1 MSDLALTIATGMHE
15 RGRPLAERR
24 VATPGLD
31 LTTILIK
38 DNGARHD
45 RFLAGEFDGAELSFA
60 MFLSRFGRQDIY
72 GGIPVFLN
80 RQFRHSAIFI
90 NKRAGINQPRDLNG
104 KRIGI
109 LTWMNTAALWARGV
123 LVEHGVDL
131 GTVRWV
137 SGDRADVGS
146 ELIPKAFAI
155 EAAAKPLLDL
165 LLSGEIDAL
174 ITPRTPSRD
183 HPETVARLFPN
194 FAEVEADYFRQ
205 TGAYPSSHVLVVRL
219 PLLEQ
224 HPWLANALFQA
235 ACKARLLAHEY
246 ASDPE
251 HSTLAWYGAYH
262 EREVA
267 LMGADA
273 DAYGIEPNRK
283 TLEKMLEYAHA
294 AGLIA
299 ERPPVAELFHPS
311 ARNLVPDG

>member
-1 MSDLALTIATGMHE
+1 MADLSLTIATGMHE

-24 VATPGLD
+24 IATPGLD
-31 LTTILIK
+31 LTTILLK

-45 RFLAGEFDGAELSFA
+45 RFQAGEFDGAELSFA
-60 MFLSRFGRQDIY
+60 LFLRQFGRQKVY
-72 GGIPVFLN
+72 AGIPVFLN

-90 NKRAGINQPRDLNG
+90 NKRAGIASPRDLNG

-131 GTVRWV
+131 ARVRWI
-137 SGDRADVGS
+137 SGEASDAGD
-146 ELIPKAFAI
+146 EAIPRGFSLEGAR
-155 EAAAKPLLDL
+155 EPLLDL
-165 LLSGEIDAL
+165 LLAGEIDAL

-183 HPETVARLFPN
+183 HPDTVARLFPN
-194 FAEVEADYFRQ
+194 FAEVEAEYFRT

-219 PLLEQ
+219 PLLEA

-251 HSTLAWYGAYH
+251 HSTLAWYGAYM
-262 EREVA
+262 EREEA
-267 LMGADA
+267 LLGKDA

-283 TLEKMLEYAHA
+283 TLEKMLAYGHA